1 MKHLLFVSL
10 ILAAVIANARQQ
22 FTAEIV
28 EDDPN
33 FEISIKDS
41 ATEAQAVEDCG
52 SECRNRGNNRI
63 AARGNIASIEETAD
77 HLQDMNASEWGN
89 SCRGF
94 VNNGD
99 IGVHG
104 ETVRSEIMKPGA
116 YANIKRGDSD
126 LARICPNYPRM
137 NDSSKANVILL
148 IMTAMAFE
156 ESTCNNS
163 ASARGPNGT
172 AQGFFQLHLGREAS
186 YAGSGGDS
194 CKNYDSRTPEG
205 SIRCALETINNQM
218 AEGPMFRQDGN
229 YWDVL
234 RPQRWSSKRK
244 SYFPNPSYAEIRET
258 IAEFEPCSERTSSS
272 QQPSNL
278 KEQFFKAMDK
288 RFKKKET
295 ISYEI

>member
-1 MKHLLFVSL
+1 MKHLLFVGL
-10 ILAAVIANARQQ
+10 ILAAVIANAHQQ
-22 FTAEIV
+22 FTAEVV

-33 FEISIKDS
+33 LEIVIKDS
-41 ATEAQAVEDCG
+41 ASEAQAVEDCG
-52 SECRNRGNNRI
+52 SECRNGGKNRI

-89 SCRGF
+89 ACREF
-94 VNNGD
+94 VDNGD
-99 IGVHG
+99 IGTHG

-116 YANIKRGDSD
+116 YQYIKRGDSD

-148 IMTAMAFE
+148 ILTAMAFE

-172 AQGFFQLHLGREAS
+172 AHGFFQLHLGREAS
-186 YAGSGGDS
+186 YAGQGGDS

-205 SIRCALETINNQM
+205 SIRCALETINRQM
-218 AEGPMFRQDGN
+218 SEGPMFRQESN

-244 SYFPNPSYAEIRET
+244 SYFPNPSYTEIREA
-258 IAEFEPCSERTSSS
+258 IADFEPCTERTSSS
-272 QQPSNL
+272 QRPSNL
-278 KEQFFKAMDK
+278 KEQFHRVMDK